1 MWVRLKAIRGKAYAL
16 SCSSKRARNSFRG
29 QDPTLHL
36 ENYALHLYHDH
47 LYMALGIYLNKI
59 TNRLLHLDLELLVLH
74 LYLYMMLL
82 LVLLSMLQDLLS
94 MLLE

>member
-1 MWVRLKAIRGKAYAL
+1 
-16 SCSSKRARNSFRG
+16 
-29 QDPTLHL
+29 
-36 ENYALHLYHDH
+36 
-47 LYMALGIYLNKI
+47 MALGIDLKKL